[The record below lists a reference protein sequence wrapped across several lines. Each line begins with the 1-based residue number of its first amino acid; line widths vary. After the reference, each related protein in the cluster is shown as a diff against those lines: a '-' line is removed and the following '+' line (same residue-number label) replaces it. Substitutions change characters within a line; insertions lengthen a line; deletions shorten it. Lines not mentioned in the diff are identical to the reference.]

1 MKKIRV
7 GIVNYLNTK
16 PLLYGIERAANL
28 DQAEL
33 LPDYPANVARQLLN
47 DEIDLGLVPVAVI
60 PRLKEAHIVS
70 DYCIGCD
77 GPVASVAIFC
87 DRPLEEASKLLLD
100 YQSRTSVNLARIL
113 VRDHWK
119 LDIPVEDGGEDFLE
133 KIKGDT
139 AGVCIGDRALRQ
151 RQLSAHV
158 YDLGEAW
165 KQHTQL
171 PFVFAAWVA
180 NKPLDS
186 AFLKA
191 FNEANGVGLNHLDQV
206 LEGLDYPYFNL
217 RDYYSQY
224 IQYRLDAPKRQ
235 ALQLFLEKLKEG

>member
-1 MKKIRV
+1 M
-7 GIVNYLNTK
+7 
-16 PLLYGIERAANL
+16 
-28 DQAEL
+28 
-33 LPDYPANVARQLLN
+33 
-47 DEIDLGLVPVAVI
+47 
-60 PRLKEAHIVS
+60 
-70 DYCIGCD
+70 
-77 GPVASVAIFC
+77 
-87 DRPLEEASKLLLD
+87 
-100 YQSRTSVNLARIL
+100 
-113 VRDHWK
+113 
-119 LDIPVEDGGEDFLE
+119 EDGGENFLDN
-133 KIKGDT
+133 IKGNT

-186 AFLKA
+186 KFLEA
-191 FNEANGVGLNHLDQV
+191 FNEANGVGLNQLDQV

-217 RDYYSQY
+217 RDYYSKY

-235 ALQLFLEKLKEG
+235 ALQLFLGKLKGGV